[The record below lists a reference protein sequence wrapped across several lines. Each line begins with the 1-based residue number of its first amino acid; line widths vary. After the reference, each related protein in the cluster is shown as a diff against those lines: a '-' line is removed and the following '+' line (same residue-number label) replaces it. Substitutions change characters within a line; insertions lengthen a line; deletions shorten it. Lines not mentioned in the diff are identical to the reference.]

1 MSFQNAVSQQPGQI
15 TLSPQLPSWSPHS
28 YQETGIKLLL
38 GQGAA
43 ALFLDPGLGK
53 TTICL
58 ASFKILKKLDYAKK
72 MLVVAPL
79 RPCYKVW
86 PEEIKK
92 WAEFRGLTYTILH
105 GKDKQKN
112 LESDVDFYIINPEG
126 LAWLFA
132 PNQLKRPQF
141 DILCIDESSKFK
153 NSTTQRFKLLKP
165 LLPSFARR
173 WILTGTPVPN
183 GLTDLFGQIYILD
196 MGASLGRYITHYRR
210 EFFDQSGYGGYD
222 YIPKSDAFA
231 RIVERIKPLVLQ
243 LSAEDHL
250 NMPEMI
256 CQNIVVDLPS
266 ETMKLYKQIEDAF
279 YAEMDGIAGTARI
292 VAANAAVA
300 GGKCRQI
307 ANGAVYSSLDTDIP
321 GRVNYSIIHEEK
333 LDALEDLIEQLGGK
347 PLLVLYEFQHDRE
360 RILKRFPGAE
370 VLGSGISMKRTDDII
385 DRFNAGKIQLLL
397 GHPDSMGHGLNL
409 QGSCHHVCWFGI
421 TWNLDFHDQANARVY
436 RQGQRAD
443 SVFIYYLVASGT
455 LDEKVLKVL
464 TAKDRTQQSLLNA
477 LGES

>member
-1 MSFQNAVSQQPGQI
+1 MSFLNAESAQPGQTVLI
-15 TLSPQLPSWSPHS
+15 TQSTCSKPSWMPHC

-58 ASFKILKKLDYAKK
+58 AAFKILKKLGYAKK

-86 PEEIKK
+86 PDEIKK
-92 WAEFRGLTYTILH
+92 WAEFSGLTFTVLH
-105 GKDKQKN
+105 GKDKEKN
-112 LESDVDFYIINPEG
+112 LASDVDIYVINPEG

-132 PNQLKRPQF
+132 PTTKRPNF
-141 DILCIDESSKFK
+141 DVLCLDESSKFK

-165 LLPSFARR
+165 LLASFARR

-196 MGASLGRYITHYRR
+196 LGASLGRFITHYRR

-222 YIPKSDAFA
+222 YSPKPDAFA

-243 LSAEDHL
+243 LSAADHL
-250 NMPEMI
+250 KMPELVVQKI
-256 CQNIVVDLPS
+256 TVDLES
-266 ETMKLYKQIEDAF
+266 SVMKIYRQVEDAF
-279 YAEMDGIAGTARI
+279 YVEMESGSKI

-307 ANGAVYSSLDTDIP
+307 ANGAVYHSEGAD
-321 GRVNYSIIHEEK
+321 GRRTMAYVEIHDEK
-333 LDALEDLIEQLGGK
+333 LDALEDLVDQLGGK
-347 PLLVLYEFQHDRE
+347 PILVLYEFQHDRE
-360 RILKRFPGAE
+360 RILKRFPTAE
-370 VLGSGISMKRTDDII
+370 VIGSGISMKKTDDII
-385 DRFNAGKIQLLL
+385 DRFNAGKITMLL
-397 GHPDSMGHGLNL
+397 GHPDSMGHGLNM

-421 TWNLDFHDQANARVY
+421 TWNLDFHDQAYKRVY
-436 RQGQRAD
+436 RQGQKAET
-443 SVFIYYLVASGT
+443 VFMYYLVAAAT

-464 TAKDRTQQSLLNA
+464 TAKDRTQQTLLSA
-477 LGES
+477 LGED